1 MPLLPYGRRTTSAL
15 LQQLFTTLTV
25 RPTRMSM
32 GMGMRIRMRL
42 TGVLSRKQGDFAL
55 VHYPVATQ
63 ALFRHNSERI
73 RNKPYAKYFNGDLWL
88 TT

>member
-1 MPLLPYGRRTTSAL
+1 
-15 LQQLFTTLTV
+15 
-25 RPTRMSM
+25 
-32 GMGMRIRMRL
+32 MGMRIRMRL